1 MFHRLKR
8 HPFAVS
14 AHFDHCLVL
23 AYALPRETLQPML
36 APGLELDV
44 YQNFGFVAVALVQT
58 RALRPSFLPA
68 ALGQNFFLVGY
79 RIFTRYQSR
88 AGRNLRGLQILRSDT
103 DKPLMKIAGNLFTHY
118 NYQSARTRFELDDQ
132 TLEIETR
139 ATDVHL
145 SVVAD
150 LSQPAP
156 LPNGS
161 PFPDI
166 ATARRYAGPLPYTF
180 DYERQTRSMILVKGV
195 RKKWNPM
202 PVEIEVRA
210 NTFFDDER
218 FGGATPILANAFYLS
233 DVPYRW
239 EPGKRETVSISRRD
253 APRREGKATKTTET
267 DSAPFFLFRHS
278 HFPLRA
284 GRLRVGR
291 AI

>member
-8 HPFAVS
+8 HPFAVR

-23 AYALPRETLQPML
+23 AYALPRETLQPLL

-68 ALGQNFFLVGY
+68 FVGQNFFLAGY

-118 NYQSARTRFELDDQ
+118 NYQFAQTRFEFDGQ
-132 TLEIETR
+132 TLQIETR
-139 ATDVHL
+139 APDVHL
-145 SVVAD
+145 DVAATIATP
-150 LSQPAP
+150 SP
-156 LPNGS
+156 LPTNS

-166 ATARRYAGPLPYTF
+166 ETARRYAGPLPYTF
-180 DYERQTRSMILVKGV
+180 DYERQTHSLILVKGV
-195 RKKWNPM
+195 RKKWDPK
-202 PVEIEVRA
+202 PVNVEVRA
-210 NTFFDDER
+210 NTFFDDAR
-218 FGGATPILANAFYLS
+218 FNGATPILANAFYLS

-239 EPGKRETVSISRRD
+239 QPGKREGIKNGTQGRP
-253 APRREGKATKTTET
+253 AQREQSK
-267 DSAPFFLFRHS
+267 
-278 HFPLRA
+278 
-284 GRLRVGR
+284 
-291 AI
+291 